1 MSSPEPPRPPTTWDT
16 PRPGI
21 RGHDEG
27 TQTVRVATTRA
38 LESLRTVLVTADP
51 GLARLRLAAVA
62 VASMALAAGIVAL
75 ARATVLPGEPVTIVL
90 FAGVLGMIS
99 NLAVNETS
107 LPRQRVTTLLMAVPA
122 LAATVAGT
130 LLSPYRV
137 VADVVFVAVMV
148 AAVYVRRFGPRG
160 FALGQA
166 AFMAFFF
173 TQFLKVQP
181 AQVPAL
187 CVAVVAGLGSTLLLR
202 GVVFA
207 ERPERT
213 LRRLVD
219 AFRARAYEMVQRVDD
234 VLAAAQETVPDGSAV
249 AGRSPGDEHEQV
261 GEAVL
266 ERLYRARRRLNET
279 ALLVEDQLER
289 TTAER
294 VWPGLEN
301 DVLALRIVD
310 AELGLERLGVAV
322 RRMVRAGAPGSGE
335 ADQRPT
341 ALALTALRTGL
352 VHLGHALER
361 RTRHR
366 RVLGELADARGAV
379 AGLVADTRR
388 GHERVQRAAFAVRRV
403 SDSVEYAQRDAPARP
418 GDATTEGIAL
428 PGVPRSASP
437 IEVAGGAAG
446 DGIADGRPDPV
457 DPPGDG
463 EGRTEEQG
471 TGLLLT
477 TRQAVQVGVG
487 TTLAI
492 VIGELLAPQRW
503 YWAVIAAFVVFAN
516 TNSRGDL
523 LSRGWGRVVGTVG
536 GVAAGMGLA
545 ALTAGNQVV
554 SLILLFACAFLALY
568 LVRISPGMLAFWIT
582 AVLALVYGLIG
593 QFSVETLLLRIEETL
608 VGVVASVLA
617 AFLVLPKGTRQAFSE
632 SVETFVDT
640 ADDVLAD
647 AVGTVLGQRSAPPLE
662 RARDMDTALATVR
675 ARVRPL
681 LVDTPKRRGRS
692 SHRRALRVF
701 VVVDHY
707 ARALARLA
715 ADLGSAPDPGWS
727 PTLSPALRAV
737 RGNLDGLRDVVVR
750 GRRRSDG
757 GQVLVGSAEDLLDRA
772 EAYAA
777 RGQDPHRRQD
787 ALVVTR
793 LLRRI
798 DQAVVALAVDL
809 GAAQDEE
816 AEEVRQSPSTRA
828 SAGLVNTR
836 SGS

>member
-1 MSSPEPPRPPTTWDT
+1 M
-16 PRPGI
+16 
-21 RGHDEG
+21 
-27 TQTVRVATTRA
+27 ATTRA
-38 LESLRTVLVTADP
+38 LESLRTLLVTADP
-51 GLARLRLAAVA
+51 GLARLRLATVA
-62 VASMALAAGIVAL
+62 VASMALAAGLVSL
-75 ARATVLPGEPVTIVL
+75 GRATVLTGEPVTIVL
-90 FAGVLGMIS
+90 FAGVLAMIS

-107 LPRQRVTTLLMAVPA
+107 LPRQRVTTVLMTVPA
-122 LAATVAGT
+122 LVATVAGT

-137 VADVVFVAVMV
+137 VADVVFVLVMV
-148 AAVYVRRFGPRG
+148 GAVYVRRFGPRG
-160 FALGQA
+160 FALGQG

-173 TQFLKVQP
+173 TQFLKAQP

-187 CVAVVAGLGSTLLLR
+187 CVAVLLGIGSTLLLR
-202 GVVFA
+202 GVLFA

-219 AFRARAYEMVQRVDD
+219 AFRARAHEMVLRVDD
-234 VLAAAQETVPDGSAV
+234 VLEAAQESVPEHPV
-249 AGRSPGDEHEQV
+249 AGRSPGAEHEQV
-261 GEAVL
+261 GEVVL

-301 DVLALRIVD
+301 DVLALRVVD
-310 AELGLERLGVAV
+310 TELGLERLGVAV
-322 RRMVRAGAPGSGE
+322 RRMVRTGEPGSGE

-341 ALALTALRTGL
+341 PLALTALRTGL
-352 VHLGHALER
+352 VHLGRALER
-361 RTRHR
+361 RVPHR

-379 AGLVADTRR
+379 AGLVADIRP

-437 IEVAGGAAG
+437 VEVAGEAAG
-446 DGIADGRPDPV
+446 DGIADGRPDP
-457 DPPGDG
+457 PGTAG
-463 EGRTEEQG
+463 GAEEEKRDA
-471 TGLLLT
+471 GLLLT

-536 GVAAGMGLA
+536 GVAAGMALA
-545 ALTAGNQVV
+545 ALTAGNQTV
-554 SLILLFACAFLALY
+554 SLILLFVCAFLALY
-568 LVRISPGMLAFWIT
+568 LVRVSPGMLAFWIT

-608 VGVVASVLA
+608 AGVVASVLA
-617 AFLVLPKGTRQAFSE
+617 AFLVLPKGTREAFGE
-632 SVETFVDT
+632 SVEAFVDT
-640 ADDVLAD
+640 ADDVLTG
-647 AVGTVLGQRSAPPLE
+647 AVGTILGQSSTPPLE
-662 RARDMDTALATVR
+662 RARDMDTALATLR

-715 ADLGSAPDPGWS
+715 ADLGTTPDPGWS
-727 PTLSPALRAV
+727 PTLSPALQAV
-737 RGNLDGLRDVVVR
+737 RDNLDGLRDVVVR
-750 GRRRSDG
+750 GKRRSDG
-757 GQVLVGSAEDLLDRA
+757 GQVLVGSAEELVDRA

-809 GAAQDEE
+809 GAARDEE

>member
-1 MSSPEPPRPPTTWDT
+1 
-16 PRPGI
+16 
-21 RGHDEG
+21 
-27 TQTVRVATTRA
+27 VRVGTRRA

-51 GLARLRLAAVA
+51 GLARLRLASVA

-75 ARATVLPGEPVTIVL
+75 GRATVLVAEPVTIVL
-90 FAGVLGMIS
+90 FAGVLAMIS

-107 LPRQRVTTLLMAVPA
+107 LSRQRVTTVLMAVPA

-137 VADVVFVAVMV
+137 IADVVFVAVMV
-148 AAVYVRRFGPRG
+148 TAVYVRRFGPRG

-187 CVAVVAGLGSTLLLR
+187 CVAVVVGLGSTLLLR

-219 AFRARAYEMVQRVDD
+219 AFRARAYEMVLRVDD
-234 VLAAAQETVPDGSAV
+234 VLAAAQETIPDGDPV
-249 AGRSPGDEHEQV
+249 AGRSPGAEHEQV

-294 VWPGLEN
+294 TWPGLEN
-301 DVLALRIVD
+301 EVLALRIVD
-310 AELGLERLGVAV
+310 TELGLERLGVAV
-322 RRMVRAGAPGSGE
+322 RRMARAGAPGSGE

-352 VHLGHALER
+352 VHLGRALER

-379 AGLVADTRR
+379 AGLVADTRE

-403 SDSVEYAQRDAPARP
+403 ADSVEYAQRDAPARP
-418 GDATTEGIAL
+418 GDASTEGIAL
-428 PGVPRSASP
+428 PGVPQTASP
-437 IEVAGGAAG
+437 VEIAGAAAS
-446 DGIADGRPDPV
+446 DGIADGRPDP
-457 DPPGDG
+457 PGDT
-463 EGRTEEQG
+463 GRATEEKQDA
-471 TGLLLT
+471 GLLLT

-516 TNSRGDL
+516 TSSRGDL
-523 LSRGWGRVVGTVG
+523 LSRGWGRIVGTVG

-554 SLILLFACAFLALY
+554 SLILLFVCAFLALY
-568 LVRISPGMLAFWIT
+568 LVRVSPGMLAFWIT

-608 VGVVASVLA
+608 VGVVASILA
-617 AFLVLPKGTRQAFSE
+617 AFLVLPKGTREAFGE
-632 SVETFVDT
+632 SVDAFVDT
-640 ADDVLAD
+640 ADDVLAG
-647 AVGTVLGQRSAPPLE
+647 AIGTVLGQSSAPPLE
-662 RARDMDTALATVR
+662 RARDMDTALATLR

-707 ARALARLA
+707 GRALARLA
-715 ADLGSAPDPGWS
+715 ADLGAAPDPGWS
-727 PTLSPALRAV
+727 PTLSPALQAV
-737 RGNLDGLRDVVVR
+737 RDNLDGLRDVVVR
-750 GRRRSDG
+750 GKRRSDG
-757 GQVLVGSAEDLLDRA
+757 EQVLVGSAEDLVDRA

-777 RGQDPHRRQD
+777 REQDPHRRQD

-828 SAGLVNTR
+828 NAGLVKTR

>member
-1 MSSPEPPRPPTTWDT
+1 MRL
-16 PRPGI
+16 
-21 RGHDEG
+21 
-27 TQTVRVATTRA
+27 ATTRA
-38 LESLRTVLVTADP
+38 LESLRTLLVTADP
-51 GLARLRLAAVA
+51 GLSRLRLASVA
-62 VASMALAAGIVAL
+62 VASMALAAGLVAL
-75 ARATVLPGEPVTIVL
+75 GRATVLAGEPVTIVL
-90 FAGVLGMIS
+90 FAGVLAMIS

-107 LPRQRVTTLLMAVPA
+107 LARQRVTTALMALPA
-122 LAATVAGT
+122 FASTIAGT
-130 LLSPYRV
+130 LLSPYRL

-160 FALGQA
+160 FALGMG
-166 AFMAFFF
+166 AFMPFFF
-173 TQFLKVQP
+173 TQFLQAKP

-187 CVAVVAGLGSTLLLR
+187 CLAVVVGLGSTLLLR
-202 GVVFA
+202 SVVFA

-219 AFRARAYEMVQRVDD
+219 AFRARAHEMVLRVDD
-234 VLAAAQETVPDGSAV
+234 VLAAAQAATGEGTPGP
-249 AGRSPGDEHEQV
+249 GRSTGGEHEQV
-261 GEAVL
+261 GETVL

-289 TTAER
+289 TNAER

-301 DVLALRIVD
+301 DLLALRVVD

-322 RRMVRAGAPGSGE
+322 RRLARADAPDTGE
-335 ADQRPT
+335 PDQRATP
-341 ALALTALRTGL
+341 LALTALRTGVL
-352 VHLGHALER
+352 HLGRALER
-361 RTRHR
+361 RVPHR

-388 GHERVQRAAFAVRRV
+388 GHERIQRAAFAVRRV
-403 SDSVEYAQRDAPARP
+403 ADSVEYAQRDAPARP
-418 GDATTEGIAL
+418 GEPVTQGLAL
-428 PGVPRSASP
+428 PGVPHPASP
-437 IEVAGGAAG
+437 VAVAGEASD
-446 DGIADGRPDPV
+446 DGIGHGRPDAPEP
-457 DPPGDG
+457 DDG
-463 EGRTEEQG
+463 AGTGRERRE

-487 TTLAI
+487 TTLAL
-492 VIGELLAPQRW
+492 VGGELLSPQRW

-545 ALTAGNQVV
+545 ALTSGHEVA
-554 SLILLFACAFLALY
+554 SLLLLFACAFLALY

-593 QFSVETLLLRIEETL
+593 LFSVETLLLRIEETL
-608 VGVVASVLA
+608 IGVVASVLA
-617 AFLVLPKGTRQAFSE
+617 AFVVLPKGTREAFGE
-632 SVETFVDT
+632 ATEAFVDV
-640 ADDVLAD
+640 ADDVLSG
-647 AVGTVLGQRSAPPLE
+647 AVGTILGDTVATPPLD
-662 RARDMDTALATVR
+662 RARDMDTALATLR
-675 ARVRPL
+675 ARARPL
-681 LVDTPKRRGRS
+681 LVDTPRRRGRS
-692 SHRRALRVF
+692 SHRRALRVA

-707 ARALARLA
+707 ARALARTA
-715 ADLGSAPDPGWS
+715 ADLGHAPDPGWS
-727 PTLSPALRAV
+727 PTLAPAATAV
-737 RGNLDGLRDVVVR
+737 RANLDGLRDVVVR

-757 GQVLVGSAEDLLDRA
+757 GRVLVHSAEDLVDRA

-787 ALVVTR
+787 MLVVTR

-816 AEEVRQSPSTRA
+816 ADQVRQSSSSRA

>member
-1 MSSPEPPRPPTTWDT
+1 M
-16 PRPGI
+16 
-21 RGHDEG
+21 
-27 TQTVRVATTRA
+27 RVATTRA

-51 GLARLRLAAVA
+51 GLARLRLASVA
-62 VASMALAAGIVAL
+62 VASMALAAGIISL
-75 ARATVLPGEPVTIVL
+75 GRATVLAGQPVTIVL
-90 FAGVLGMIS
+90 FAGVLAMIS

-107 LPRQRVTTLLMAVPA
+107 LNRQRVTTALMALPA
-122 LAATVAGT
+122 FASTVTGT

-160 FALGQA
+160 FALGMA
-166 AFMAFFF
+166 AFMPFFF
-173 TQFLKVQP
+173 TQFLQAKP

-187 CVAVVAGLGSTLLLR
+187 CVAVVVGLGSTFLLR
-202 GVVFA
+202 SVVFA

-219 AFRARAYEMVQRVDD
+219 AFRARAHEMVTRVDD
-234 VLAAAQETVPDGSAV
+234 VLAAAQQTVPDGGVV
-249 AGRSPGDEHEQV
+249 AGRSPGAEHEQV
-261 GEAVL
+261 GEVVL
-266 ERLYRARRRLNET
+266 ERLYRGRRRLNET

-301 DVLALRIVD
+301 EVLALRIVD
-310 AELGLERLGVAV
+310 TELGLERLGVAV
-322 RRMVRAGAPGSGE
+322 RRMARAGAPGSGE

-341 ALALTALRTGL
+341 PLALTALRTGL
-352 VHLGHALER
+352 VHLGRALGR
-361 RTRHR
+361 RVPHR
-366 RVLGELADARGAV
+366 RVLGELSDARGAV

-403 SDSVEYAQRDAPARP
+403 ADSVEYAQRDAPTRP
-418 GDATTEGIAL
+418 GDATTEGITL
-428 PGVPRSASP
+428 PGVPRAASP
-437 IEVAGGAAG
+437 VEIAGEASS
-446 DGIADGRPDPV
+446 DGIADGRPDRGEQ
-457 DPPGDG
+457 PGDG
-463 EGRTEEQG
+463 EAATGEKKEA
-471 TGLLLT
+471 GLLLT

-554 SLILLFACAFLALY
+554 SLILLFVCAFLALY

-608 VGVVASVLA
+608 AGVAASVLA
-617 AFLVLPKGTRQAFSE
+617 AFLVLPKGTREAFGE
-632 SVETFVDT
+632 SVEAFVDT
-640 ADDVLAD
+640 ADDVLAG
-647 AVGTVLGQRSAPPLE
+647 AVGTVLGHGSAPPLE
-662 RARDMDTALATVR
+662 RARDMDTALATLR

-715 ADLGSAPDPGWS
+715 ADLGVSPDPGWA
-727 PTLSPALRAV
+727 PTLSPALQAV
-737 RGNLDGLRDVVVR
+737 RDNLDGLRDVVVR

-757 GQVLVGSAEDLLDRA
+757 EQVQVRSAEDLVDRA

-777 RGQDPHRRQD
+777 RGQDPHRRSD

>member
-1 MSSPEPPRPPTTWDT
+1 MRL
-16 PRPGI
+16 
-21 RGHDEG
+21 
-27 TQTVRVATTRA
+27 ATTRG
-38 LESLRTVLVTADP
+38 LESLRTLLVTADP
-51 GLARLRLAAVA
+51 GLSRLRLASVA
-62 VASMALAAGIVAL
+62 VASMALAAGLVAL
-75 ARATVLPGEPVTIVL
+75 GRATVLAGEPVTIVL
-90 FAGVLGMIS
+90 FAGVLAMIS

-107 LPRQRVTTLLMAVPA
+107 LPRQRVTTALMALPA
-122 LAATVAGT
+122 VASTIAGT
-130 LLSPYRV
+130 LLSPYHL

-160 FALGQA
+160 FALGMG
-166 AFMAFFF
+166 AFMPFFF
-173 TQFLKVQP
+173 TQFLQAKP

-187 CVAVVAGLGSTLLLR
+187 CLAVVVGLGSTLLLR
-202 GVVFA
+202 SVVFA

-219 AFRARAYEMVQRVDD
+219 AFRARAHEMVLRVDD
-234 VLAAAQETVPDGSAV
+234 VLAAAQAATGDGTPGP
-249 AGRSPGDEHEQV
+249 GRSTGGEHEQV
-261 GEAVL
+261 GDAVL

-289 TTAER
+289 TNAGR

-301 DVLALRIVD
+301 DLLALRVVD

-322 RRMVRAGAPGSGE
+322 RRLARAGAPGTGE
-335 ADQRPT
+335 PDQRATP
-341 ALALTALRTGL
+341 LALTALRTGVL
-352 VHLGHALER
+352 HLGRALER
-361 RTRHR
+361 RVPHR

-403 SDSVEYAQRDAPARP
+403 ADSVEYAQRDAPARP
-418 GDATTEGIAL
+418 REPVTQGLAL
-428 PGVPRSASP
+428 PGVPHPASP
-437 IEVAGGAAG
+437 VAVAGEASD
-446 DGIADGRPDPV
+446 DGIGQGRPDA
-457 DPPGDG
+457 PGQDG
-463 EGRTEEQG
+463 SGAAPERQEA
-471 TGLLLT
+471 GLLLT

-492 VIGELLAPQRW
+492 VGGELLSPQRW

-516 TNSRGDL
+516 TTSRGDL

-545 ALTAGNQVV
+545 ALTSGHEVA
-554 SLILLFACAFLALY
+554 SLVLLFACAFLALY

-593 QFSVETLLLRIEETL
+593 LFSVETLLLRIEETL
-608 VGVVASVLA
+608 IGVGASVLA
-617 AFLVLPKGTRQAFSE
+617 AFVVLPKGTREAFGE
-632 SVETFVDT
+632 ATEAFVDV
-640 ADDVLAD
+640 ADDVLSA
-647 AVGTVLGQRSAPPLE
+647 AVGTILGDTVATPPLD
-662 RARDMDTALATVR
+662 RARDMDTALATLR
-675 ARVRPL
+675 ARARPL
-681 LVDTPKRRGRS
+681 LVDTPRRRGRS
-692 SHRRALRVF
+692 SHRRALRVA

-707 ARALARLA
+707 ARSLARSA
-715 ADLGSAPDPGWS
+715 ADLGHAPDPGWS
-727 PTLSPALRAV
+727 PTLAPAAAAV
-737 RGNLDGLRDVVVR
+737 RDNLDGLRDVVVR

-757 GQVLVGSAEDLLDRA
+757 GRVLVHSAEDLVDRA

-777 RGQDPHRRQD
+777 RGQEPHRRQD
-787 ALVVTR
+787 MLVVTR

-816 AEEVRQSPSTRA
+816 ADQIRHSPSSRA
-828 SAGLVNTR
+828 STGLVNTR